1 MSKSTIQGPSYSPG
15 DLMDEVNEITDEI
28 DRQMMGRTYRA
39 ANELRNSALLVLR
52 GSRSGRRYKVP
63 GTYRRQRDKVD
74 GKIKR
79 GRYYT
84 ASAPGEPP
92 AVRTGTFR
100 MSWQPTAHRIF
111 GNYISRIESDAT
123 TDNGRHNLGEIL
135 ENGTS
140 RMAPRPHHDS
150 ILDHAE
156 PRIRKIYEKDF
167 EG

>member
-1 MSKSTIQGPSYSPG
+1 MSKSIIQGKSYSPG
-15 DLMDEVNEITDEI
+15 DLMDEVNEITDKIEH
-28 DRQMMGRTYRA
+28 QLMGRTYEA

-52 GSRSGRRYKVP
+52 GQRSGRRYKVP
-63 GTYRRQRDKVD
+63 GTYRRQIDKTD
-74 GKIKR
+74 GKKKN

-100 MSWQPTAHRIF
+100 RSWQPTAHRIF
-111 GNYISRIESDAT
+111 GSYISRIESDTT
-123 TDNGRHNLGEIL
+123 TDDGRYNLGEIL

-140 RMAPRPHHDS
+140 RMAPRPHHDR

-156 PRIRKIYEKDF
+156 PRIQKIFEKDF
-167 EG
+167 EV